1 MKNKLV
7 KRIAVLMA
15 AAIMSMSVMA
25 CGDKAQETAV
35 EETVDEAVEE
45 TAEEAADIEETTEAA
60 DTEAADTEAADTEA
74 ADTEVTADTEE
85 SAAGEALTVEEYE
98 EKVIELTD
106 SMTQAQ
112 TDLESVDQT
121 DVESMKEFVKG
132 VIAPYEDFIAVTA
145 PEKYAPAH
153 EKFVSACE
161 AMIAYFNACVDM
173 MDMEGSATEEEVKE
187 VTENL
192 TNLLTTAQTDFTE
205 AATLMDEASA
215 E

>member
-60 DTEAADTEAADTEA
+60 DTEAADTEAADA
-74 ADTEVTADTEE
+74 EVTADTEE

-132 VIAPYEDFIAVTA
+132 VIAPYEEFIAVTA